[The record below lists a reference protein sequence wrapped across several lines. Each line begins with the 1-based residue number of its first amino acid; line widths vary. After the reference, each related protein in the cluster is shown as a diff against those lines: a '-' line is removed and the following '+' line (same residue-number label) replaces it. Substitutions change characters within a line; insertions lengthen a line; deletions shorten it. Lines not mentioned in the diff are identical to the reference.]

1 MFQLLIVD
9 DDELILNIFRLSF
22 FGDEVVVR
30 TARSADEAENRFREN
45 RPDAVI
51 CDIQLGRVTGLDLF
65 RTFREI
71 DAKVPVILMTGHGTA
86 HSAIEAMR
94 LGAFDYLLKPID
106 ADAMRRTVAR
116 ALQTREL
123 MRVPAVVSHDGPTDD
138 SADIL
143 IGNCPAM
150 QAVYLSIGRVAEQD
164 VTVLLLGET
173 GTGKE
178 VVARA
183 IYHYSR
189 RSQGPFL
196 AVNCA
201 AIPETML
208 ESELFGH
215 ERGAFTGA
223 DRKRIGKF
231 EQCQGGTLFL
241 DEIGDMTPLTQAK
254 ILRVLQDQK
263 FERVGGS
270 ETISTDARI
279 IAATNRNLSDM
290 VTEGR
295 FRADLFYRLDT
306 YTIHLPPLRERRS
319 DIPLLAE
326 YFRKRICRQL
336 GKQATNIEPAALEAM
351 QRYSWPGNVRELQ
364 SVLKRAILD
373 TAGPMLRIDAL
384 GAEISRAANRD
395 DKCKAPALSEA
406 ITHSESS
413 DLDAMIRQRLKD
425 GSGTIYDDVIH
436 EVERR
441 LFGLVLAETQ
451 GNLTQAARLLGIN
464 RATIRSRLAACGLAV
479 GRWVQSIDQ

>member
-1 MFQLLIVD
+1 
-9 DDELILNIFRLSF
+9 
-22 FGDEVVVR
+22 
-30 TARSADEAENRFREN
+30 
-45 RPDAVI
+45 
-51 CDIQLGRVTGLDLF
+51 
-65 RTFREI
+65 
-71 DAKVPVILMTGHGTA
+71 
-86 HSAIEAMR
+86 
-94 LGAFDYLLKPID
+94 
-106 ADAMRRTVAR
+106 
-116 ALQTREL
+116 
-123 MRVPAVVSHDGPTDD
+123 
-138 SADIL
+138 
-143 IGNCPAM
+143 
-150 QAVYLSIGRVAEQD
+150 
-164 VTVLLLGET
+164 
-173 GTGKE
+173 
-178 VVARA
+178 
-183 IYHYSR
+183 
-189 RSQGPFL
+189 
-196 AVNCA
+196 
-201 AIPETML
+201 ML

-326 YFRKRICRQL
+326 YLRKRICRQL

-395 DKCKAPALSEA
+395 DKCKAPVSSEA
-406 ITHSESS
+406 VTHSESS
-413 DLDAMIRQRLKD
+413 DLDAMIRQRLRD

-464 RATIRSRLAACGLAV
+464 RATIRSRLAACGLAI